1 MVVFLDALGTLV
13 ELSPPAPRL
22 VTLLAEQGFEVGE
35 EQAADAFAAEIS
47 YYLEHHLEGA
57 DRASLDRLRDRCAD
71 VLRAELGLP
80 GLDRAAARGAM
91 LGALRF
97 GAFPEALE
105 VLALLREGGHR
116 LLIVSNWD
124 CSLPSW
130 LAHTGLLELV
140 EAVVTSAEAGSAK
153 PDPGIFEHA
162 LELAGARADQ
172 TVHVGDSIGND
183 IAGARAAGIRGVLVR
198 HDGPIPP
205 GVESIA
211 TLRELPALI

>member
-22 VTLLAEQGFEVGE
+22 VALLSDKGFNVGE
-35 EQAADAFAAEIS
+35 EQAAGAFAAEIS

-57 DRASLDRLRDRCAD
+57 DRASLDRLRDRCAH

-80 GLDRAAARGAM
+80 GLDQPAAREAM

-97 GAFPEALE
+97 EAFPEALD
-105 VLALLREGGHR
+105 VLALLRRRGRR

-140 EAVVTSAEAGSAK
+140 EGVVTSAEAGSAK
-153 PDPGIFEHA
+153 PDPAIFQYA
-162 LELAGARADQ
+162 LELAGAPADQ

-183 IAGARAAGIRGVLVR
+183 IEGARAAGIRGVLVR

-211 TLRELPALI
+211 TLAELPALL

>member
-1 MVVFLDALGTLV
+1 MVVSLDALGTLV

-22 VTLLAEQGFEVGE
+22 VALLAEQGFEVGE

-80 GLDRAAARGAM
+80 GLDRAATREAM

-97 GAFPEALE
+97 EAFPEALE

-140 EAVVTSAEAGSAK
+140 EASDHLGGGGQRQAGSGNLRAR
-153 PDPGIFEHA
+153 PRAGGRACRSD
-162 LELAGARADQ
+162 GARGRFDRQ
-172 TVHVGDSIGND
+172 
-183 IAGARAAGIRGVLVR
+183 
-198 HDGPIPP
+198 
-205 GVESIA
+205 
-211 TLRELPALI
+211 